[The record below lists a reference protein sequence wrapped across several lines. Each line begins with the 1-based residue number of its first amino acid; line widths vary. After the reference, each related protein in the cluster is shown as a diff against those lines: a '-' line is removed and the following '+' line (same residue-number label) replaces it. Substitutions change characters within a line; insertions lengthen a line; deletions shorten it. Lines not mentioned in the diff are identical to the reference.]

1 MTRKTMQPKDK
12 FGPFLDLGLAATTPY
27 PLDIKIESAQG
38 VWLNCEGGS
47 KLFDAISGI
56 GVSNFGHGC
65 PSIREALHK
74 QIDLNLHTMVYGEFH
89 HDSTIK
95 AAELLTSFLPES
107 LDAVYFVNSGAEA
120 VEGALKLAKRITGR
134 SRMIACIGGY
144 HGNTSG
150 ALSVSSN
157 SERKA
162 PFQPLL
168 PDVSFIK
175 FDDVSSLQEIDSTI
189 ACVIVETIQG
199 DAGVQIPSRTWLKLL
214 REACTES
221 GTMLILDEVQCGMGR
236 TGAPFA
242 FSSFGITPDILC
254 LGKALGGGMP
264 IGAFVSSREKM
275 SLLSHSPTL
284 GHISTFGGHPL
295 SCAGASAALKILKN
309 INWDDV
315 ERKGE
320 LWEARL
326 RSHSSVKEVRRKGL
340 FIAVELNDAEAVKK
354 TILTGL
360 EIGVLMFWFLSVPTA
375 FRLSPPI
382 TMTDDEAEEGIQLI
396 CEALN

>member
-1 MTRKTMQPKDK
+1 MQPKEK

-38 VWLNCEGGS
+38 VWLNCKGGV

-56 GVSNFGHGC
+56 GVSNFGHGR
-65 PSIREALHK
+65 SEISEALHK

-95 AAELLTSFLPES
+95 AAGLLTSFLPES

-134 SRMIACIGGY
+134 SRMLACKGGY

-157 SERKA
+157 LERKA

-168 PDVSFIK
+168 PEVSFIK
-175 FDDVSSLQEIDSTI
+175 FDDISSLQEIDSSV
-189 ACVIVETIQG
+189 ACIIVETIQG
-199 DAGVQIPSRTWLKLL
+199 DAGVQIPSSAWLKLL
-214 REACTES
+214 RKTCTES

-236 TGAPFA
+236 TGTPFA
-242 FSSFGITPDILC
+242 FSSFEITPDILC

-284 GHISTFGGHPL
+284 GHITTFGGHPL
-295 SCAGASAALKILKN
+295 ACAGASAALKLLKN
-309 INWDDV
+309 INWTDV
-315 ERKGE
+315 ERRGE
-320 LWEARL
+320 LWENRL
-326 RSHSSVKEVRRKGL
+326 ISHASVKEVRRRGL
-340 FIAVELNDAEAVKK
+340 FMAVELYNEEAVKK
-354 TILTGL
+354 TILKGL
-360 EIGVLMFWFLSVPTA
+360 EIGVLLFWFLSVPTA
-375 FRLSPPI
+375 FRISPPI
-382 TMTDDEAEEGIQLI
+382 TMTDKEAEEGIQLI